1 MASPYRV
8 FFASPLDSAGRP
20 ACTYC
25 ISYID
30 FFATDFDM
38 GAQKLKIQ
46 KIKYYKMY
54 VNKMMYLHTFNQFF
68 YNVKSISASRI
79 KWDFLLVELFNI

>member
-8 FFASPLDSAGRP
+8 FFASPLDSASRP

-46 KIKYYKMY
+46 KIKY
-54 VNKMMYLHTFNQFF
+54 
-68 YNVKSISASRI
+68 
-79 KWDFLLVELFNI
+79 